1 MEAAEHQTPYIVEL
15 PDESDVV
22 PAETSEQED
31 PTMQGEEENFK
42 VRGSHGARMV
52 HHYKSRAM
60 ASRGYKPVIRG
71 IVNGVPIS
79 RYQFFLAQMPDHEG
93 DKTSLY

>member
-31 PTMQGEEENFK
+31 PTMHGTEKNFK
-42 VRGSHGARMV
+42 VRASHGERWYITTKAEPWLL
-52 HHYKSRAM
+52 
-60 ASRGYKPVIRG
+60 RGYKPLIRG
-71 IVNGVPIS
+71 IDNGVPIS
-79 RYQFFLAQMPDHEG
+79 KHQFLAQMPDHEV
-93 DKTSLY
+93 